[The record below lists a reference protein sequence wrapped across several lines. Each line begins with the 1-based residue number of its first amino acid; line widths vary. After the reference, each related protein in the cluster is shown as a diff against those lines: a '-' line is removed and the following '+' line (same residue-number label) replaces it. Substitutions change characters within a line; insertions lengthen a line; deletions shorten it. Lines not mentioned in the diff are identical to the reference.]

1 MLEQKQ
7 KILFKEPSFQ
17 EVIFEGK
24 VIKVKPYISL
34 MDMGVI
40 GGVYLEKYFSG
51 SPSHV
56 IDAEYSLM
64 ATVLDQCTNLEIEE
78 GSFGG
83 FVANVKVW
91 DDIVAKIKNYGTF
104 RALLRQSVE
113 ERKETLRLENT
124 TGRVI
129 SVLSSKV
136 LELIDKL
143 SSTEITPESI
153 EKVKDLLKE
162 VESSTVFK
170 KVSDKIK

>member
-1 MLEQKQ
+1 MLD
-7 KILFKEPSFQ
+7 KIKVDFKEPECQ

-24 VIKVKPYISL
+24 PIKVKPYISL

-56 IDAEYSLM
+56 MEAEYALIM
-64 ATVLDQCTNLEIEE
+64 TVLDQCTNLEIEE
-78 GSFGG
+78 NGFGG
-83 FVANVKVW
+83 FLANVKLW
-91 DDIVAKIKNYGTF
+91 EDIVSKIKNYSTF
-104 RALLRQSVE
+104 RALLKQTVE
-113 ERKETLRLENT
+113 ERKELLRLENT

-129 SVLSSKV
+129 SVLSSKILDLV
-136 LELIDKL
+136 DKL
-143 SSTEITPESI
+143 SNTEITPESI